1 MHLSIAEITFAQPAV
16 EVEMASV
23 SKKDK
28 ARKQRLRARRQREA
42 AKREAAPRPAVKVAD
57 AEAFFRKVLATDMHA
72 ARVASLSRAAVG
84 VTVAASLCIHAI
96 GRGLA
101 AAEFLTDKHAI
112 KQIDRL
118 LSNVAIDPWE
128 LAAKWVPYVVGRR
141 AEAVVNFD
149 WTEFD
154 KDDHSM
160 IVASLQTSRGRS
172 TPLLWKTV
180 RKSELRGQRNDH
192 EDDVLGRLREVM
204 PDGVKVTLVA
214 DRGFSDTKLYELLAG
229 ELGWD
234 FVIRFRGVVHVE
246 DSKGEVKKARE
257 WANPSGRMK
266 VMRDVKVTDHRCA
279 VPVVALVQDKGMKEP
294 WCIAASDPKLTGAM
308 IKRRYGKRFS
318 CEETFRDIKDLRYG
332 MGLKWSRVGRCD
344 RRDRLMLLA
353 VMAHALLTLLGEAGE
368 RAGLDRLLKSN
379 TSNKRTMSLFRQ
391 GMRWHEL
398 LTRMPEE
405 RLELLMESFV
415 AVVQEHEMWAK
426 TYGVL

>member
-1 MHLSIAEITFAQPAV
+1 MHPSIAEITFARPT
-16 EVEMASV
+16 EVMAMASV

-42 AKREAAPRPAVKVAD
+42 AKRRSAPRAAVKVAD
-57 AEAFFRKVLATDMHA
+57 AEAFFRKVLTTDMHA
-72 ARVASLSRAAVG
+72 ARVASLARAAVG
-84 VTVAASLCIHAI
+84 VTVAGSLCIHAI

-101 AAEFLTDKHAI
+101 AAELLTDKHAI
-112 KQIDRL
+112 KQVDRL
-118 LSNVAIDPWE
+118 LSNVAIEPWK
-128 LAAKWVPYVVGRR
+128 LAAVWVPYVVGKR
-141 AEAVVNFD
+141 AEVVVNFD

-160 IVASLQTSRGRS
+160 IVASLQTSHGRS
-172 TPLLWKTV
+172 TPLVWKTV
-180 RKSELRGQRNDH
+180 RKSELKGRRNDH

-214 DRGFSDTKLYELLAG
+214 DRGFSDTKLYELLMG

-246 DSKGEVKKARE
+246 DDKGEVKKARE
-257 WANPSGRMK
+257 WAHPSGRMK
-266 VMRDVKVTDHRCA
+266 VMRDVKVTAGKCP

-294 WCIAASDPKLTGAM
+294 WCIAASDSKLTGAQ

-332 MGLKWSRVGRCD
+332 MGLKWSRIGRCD

-368 RAGLDRLLKSN
+368 RAGLDRLLKAN
-379 TSNKRTMSLFRQ
+379 TSKKRTMSLFRQ
-391 GMRWHEL
+391 GLRWYEL
-398 LTRMPEE
+398 LLRMPEE
-405 RLELLMESFV
+405 RLQVLMESFV
-415 AVVQEHEMWAK
+415 EVVQEHEIWGK